1 MYDVATTVARSA
13 LMEGDFNLIDGMLQ
27 KWYWSRIWIIREI
40 GLAQGSNIIYEA
52 DSIQWKE
59 PRGWVTEE
67 LAWYVLNERRQ
78 CLRRRRR
85 ATT

>member
-27 KWYWSRIWIIREI
+27 KPYWSRTWIIQES
-40 GLAQGSNIIYEA
+40 GLAQDPNITYEA

-59 PRGWVTEE
+59 PRGYIYALLGLRKSMIE
-67 LAWYVLNERRQ
+67 LL
-78 CLRRRRR
+78 
-85 ATT
+85 